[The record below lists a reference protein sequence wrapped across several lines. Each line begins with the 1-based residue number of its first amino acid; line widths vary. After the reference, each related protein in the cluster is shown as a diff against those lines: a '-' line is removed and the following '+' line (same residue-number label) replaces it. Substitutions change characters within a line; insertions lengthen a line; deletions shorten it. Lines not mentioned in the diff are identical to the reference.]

1 MVPSLSINRMTS
13 SMKPTTWSHKNIVTK
28 AHLGTIQYNSIVIG
42 KEILAYFYVIAI
54 ITPKRGDYTKASL
67 RFAKQT
73 THKRLLCF
81 FIRWMQPVILV
92 TQIFG
97 NLAFLEQL
105 TVIVCIIQ
113 HLTLHLLLFGH
124 LCQLKHLICQLG
136 QELYTHKTYVVFI
149 IVRTKSLHGHGKTVS
164 L

>member
-1 MVPSLSINRMTS
+1 MIPSFSINRMTS

-54 ITPKRGDYTKASL
+54 ITPKRGDYTKVSL

-81 FIRWMQPVILV
+81 FIRWTQPIILV

-136 QELYTHKTYVVFI
+136 KELNTHKAYIVLIVV
-149 IVRTKSLHGHGKTVS
+149 RPKGLDSNRQTVS
-164 L
+164 F